1 MRAIANLIAGDYPG
15 DLKKAG
21 LPVGKTF
28 RALLQKSRSRV
39 SPYPKIVTPQQL
51 RSGFDIGC
59 LKAMCAVGRI
69 VSTNDNG
76 NDHLAFPTASC
87 ISSNGLVLSD
97 DGMMKMLLEYGNL
110 SAEFSTPESDSKFLR
125 YPVRLVARDS
135 KSDACL
141 FEPAVPIDRPLE
153 HVTFDVDKKVFPGD
167 IIYKIGKSC
176 PTFHMPR
183 SHYPTYLSAGTV
195 TSVGEDKIRSTNR
208 IITPGDFGA
217 FVCTDTGKGLGI
229 VNTVGTRGKARILMD
244 AILGDGQRPPIKQP
258 VITTSKAIDRFL
270 GRLGLDLGKLAE
282 GEEGHPRN
290 NVMKHSNGVL
300 M

>member
-1 MRAIANLIAGDYPG
+1 MRSIANLIAGDYPG
-15 DLKKAG
+15 DLRKAG
-21 LPVGKTF
+21 LPVGRTF
-28 RALLQKSRSRV
+28 KDLLQKSRSRV

-51 RSGFDIGC
+51 RNDFDIGC

-87 ISSNGLVLSD
+87 ISRNGLVLSD
-97 DGMMKMLLEYGNL
+97 DGLLEMLQNHGDL
-110 SAEFSTPESDSKFLR
+110 FAEFPTPGNDNQFLR
-125 YPVRLVARDS
+125 YSVRLVARDN
-135 KSDACL
+135 KSDVCL
-141 FEPAVPIDRPLE
+141 FEPTVPIDRPLE

-195 TSVGEDKIRSTNR
+195 TDIEGIGIRSTNR

-229 VNTVGTRGKARILMD
+229 VNTVGTRGKVRILMD
-244 AILGDGQRPPIKQP
+244 AILGDGQRPPIKRI
-258 VITTSKAIDRFL
+258 VTTPSTAVARFL